1 MSGLLF
7 VLMLCTAAIVFA
19 AIILLAMVLLNPNHA
34 IVKNLQSRL
43 NGLTLGRLAKWIL
56 PLFLALILAVW
67 TIWGALFFLAVVW
80 LMRQNPGSGTNFKV
94 SENEKN
100 TAKRV
105 YTWLFW
111 SPLLTVP
118 VFIIAVINA
127 YDSSTNL
134 RVFATLAPLI
144 FHIPLLAGLTSKSIF
159 VYRHTQQGILLIAL
173 RAGIAALAISA
184 SRYPEDGLWLF
195 LLGNGALWLFG
206 SIWGWNQVSRGDCW
220 VMRRK
225 GETVQVVAGVAG
237 SLTPQVHLEKSRE
250 FIQSF
255 KKEEARAHALAAFRT
270 RNRDIRLQ
278 ALQVLEVLE
287 EVEKF

>member
-1 MSGLLF
+1 MSGLLLL
-7 VLMLCTAAIVFA
+7 LMLCTAAIVFA
-19 AIILLAMVLLNPNHA
+19 AVILLAMVLLNPNHA

-43 NGLTLGRLAKWIL
+43 NGLTPGRLAKWIL

-80 LMRQNPGSGTNFKV
+80 LMGQNPGSGTSFKV

-134 RVFATLAPLI
+134 RVFAALAPLI
-144 FHIPLLAGLTSKSIF
+144 FHTPLLAGLTSKSIF

-173 RAGIAALAISA
+173 RVGIAALAVSA

-206 SIWGWNQVSRGDCW
+206 SIWGWNQINRGDCW
-220 VMRRK
+220 LMRRK
-225 GETVQVVAGVAG
+225 NETIEIAGGEVGNFA
-237 SLTPQVHLEKSRE
+237 PHVHLEKSRE
-250 FIQSF
+250 FMQRF
-255 KKEEARAHALAAFRT
+255 KKEEAKGHALAAFRT
-270 RNRDIRLQ
+270 GNRDIRLQ
-278 ALQVLEVLE
+278 ALWMLEVLE